1 MFKKII
7 VCLSTAIALATILT
21 FAADSDKSVVKSDTT
36 TQTQQAEAGITS
48 GISWWWE

>member
-1 MFKKII
+1 MFKKLV

-36 TQTQQAEAGITS
+36 TLIQQAEAITS

>member
-1 MFKKII
+1 MFKKIV

-21 FAADSDKSVVKSDTT
+21 FAADSDVSVVKSDTT
-36 TQTQQAEAGITS
+36 TQTQQAEALTS

>member
-1 MFKKII
+1 MFKKLV

-36 TQTQQAEAGITS
+36 TQTQQAEAITS